1 MKKILTIVGARPQFV
16 KAAVLSRNI
25 LSRIGVEEILVHTG
39 QHFDDNMSEVFFRE
53 MGIPKPTVQLNINGM
68 SHGKMTGEMMMA
80 LEEILLNEKPD
91 IVVVYG
97 DTNSTLAGALV
108 ASKLHI
114 PIAHIEAG
122 LRSFNMEMP
131 EEINRI
137 ITDRISKWLF
147 CPTET
152 AVNNLKVEG
161 YENFDD
167 VHLYQVGDIMLDAVN
182 FYLKSLK
189 DKASYLPDLPDEY
202 ILCTVHRQE
211 NVNKLERIKNII
223 SAINDVHQ
231 NIYPIVLPLHPGTA
245 QRLKKMDIKFN
256 CITIDPVGYFDML
269 RLIKNSQLVM
279 TDSGGIQKEAYFMNK
294 GCVTLRDQTEWTELV
309 GHKVNILAGADPQ
322 EILSSV
328 KYFANHD
335 IDNSKKLYGDGDAG
349 RRILDILMQ

>member
-1 MKKILTIVGARPQFV
+1 MKRILTIIGARPQII
-16 KAAVLSRNI
+16 KAAVLSRHI
-25 LSRIGVEEILVHTG
+25 LNRSGVKEILVHTG

-53 MGIPKPTVQLNINGM
+53 MGIPQPSIQLNINGM
-68 SHGKMTGEMMMA
+68 IHGKMTGEMMIV
-80 LEEILLNEKPD
+80 LEEILLHEKPD

-108 ASKLHI
+108 ASKLHV

-152 AVNNLKVEG
+152 AISNLKNEG
-161 YENFDD
+161 YESFRD
-167 VHLYQVGDIMLDAVN
+167 VHIHQVGDIMLDAVN
-182 FYLKSLK
+182 YYLQALECKP
-189 DKASYLPDLPDEY
+189 SYLPDLPDQY

-211 NVNKLERIKNII
+211 NVKKPERIKDIVT
-223 SAINDVHQ
+223 AINEVHESV
-231 NIYPIVLPLHPGTA
+231 YPVVIPLHPGTA
-245 QRLKKMDIKFN
+245 QHLKKTDIKFN

-269 RLIKNSQLVM
+269 RLINKSKLVM
-279 TDSGGIQKEAYFMNK
+279 TDSGGIQKEAYFVNK

-309 GHKVNILAGADPQ
+309 DHKVNILAGADPQ
-322 EILSSV
+322 RILSSIN
-328 KYFANHD
+328 YFVTHD

-349 RRILDILMQ
+349 KKILDILMQ